1 MPSASPRFAIFLA
14 SEAAVS
20 PRREGLLPR
29 QVMRGTLFS
38 RVVEKRRVDWLKKE
52 EQKLNPIAYF
62 HS

>member
-38 RVVEKRRVDWLKKE
+38 GVVEKRRVDWLKKE
-52 EQKLNPIAYF
+52 E
-62 HS
+62 